1 MAVGQQSGKD
11 VFFFI
16 PHTHWEGA
24 VFKTREAYLDMGL
37 PNISRALALL
47 KQHPDYR
54 FTLDQVC
61 YIKPFLE
68 RYPHEAAAFRRFVDE
83 GRLAIVGGMDVMPDV
98 NMPGGESIVRQLL
111 CGKRYFREALGVD
124 VTIGWPLDTF
134 GHHPQMPQLCKLAGI
149 QSHWFFRGA
158 PDWGTPA
165 EFIWEGIDGSRITA
179 FWLPHGYAVT
189 FGSPKTLP
197 EFSAFFRERY
207 DLLAPFAR
215 APGRVGLAGADVCE
229 PESHVPD
236 LAEAFNQQADAPFEI
251 RIATPADYEAWV
263 GARADLPVLRLDLNP
278 IFQGIYSSRIELK
291 QRTREL
297 ERLLLTA
304 ETLQTINGWL
314 AHPANGAR
322 RTGNLWPAW
331 EPMLFNQ
338 THDLMS
344 GVMTDPVYEDTLHSY
359 DHSRRLAEAEAQAGL
374 NDLISRIDTQ
384 GEGVPLVVFNA
395 LSWARDDIVITPI
408 GFAEPNVVDVSLRDP
423 EGRLIP
429 AQLLN
434 VQRHDNGALLQAD
447 IAFVAR
453 DAPALGYAVYR
464 VIPLTEPASDAP
476 VTAQADAILENE
488 HYRVEIDP
496 ASGAITRL
504 VNKADG
510 WNALSGPANVVA
522 QEEDHGDL
530 WEPYQPLDGG
540 SRIAMQTPHPPPA
553 ADKAVFSNAPAD
565 TIGETFAGPVVS
577 EFHISR
583 PFGANGRFSTRI
595 RLYAGLR
602 RIDIHTQLLNNDS
615 FVRYRAL
622 FPTSIQ
628 NGSSA
633 QEIPFGAITRPAGIE
648 FPAQNWVDY
657 SDGNRGLA
665 LLNRGLPGNNVAGGT
680 LMLSLLRSSRIV
692 AYGFGGGYEPGMTS
706 DTGLELG
713 RQLDFDYALV
723 PHSGDWR
730 DATLYREGLAFN
742 HPLIA
747 VTAGAHPGLLPA
759 RRGFVEISHPNV
771 VMTAL
776 KPGEEG
782 GAVLRVYE
790 ATGEP
795 APAVRISVAAGL
807 SAAGEVNL
815 LEDPVAALPITDGA
829 LQLDLSPFEIKTI
842 KLEITR

>member
-1 MAVGQQSGKD
+1 MAIDQRHDKD
-11 VFFFI
+11 TFFFI

-47 KQHPDYR
+47 KQHPTYR

-61 YIKPFLE
+61 YVKPFLE
-68 RYPHEAAAFRRFVDE
+68 RYPHEAEAFRRFVDE
-83 GRLAIVGGMDVMPDV
+83 GRLVIVGGMDVMPDV
-98 NMPGGESIVRQLL
+98 NMPGGESIVRQVLY
-111 CGKRYFREALGVD
+111 GKRYFRQALGLD

-149 QSHWFFRGA
+149 HSHWFFRGV
-158 PDWGTPA
+158 PDWDTPA

-189 FGSPKTLP
+189 FGSPRTLP

-229 PESHVPD
+229 PESHVPE
-236 LAEAFNQQADAPFEI
+236 LAEAFNQQPDAPFEI

-263 GARADLPVLRLDLNP
+263 SARDDLPVLRLDLNP

-304 ETLQTINGWL
+304 EKLQTINGWL
-314 AHPANGAR
+314 ADPANGAR
-322 RTGNLWPAW
+322 RAYDLWPAW

-344 GVMTDPVYEDTLHSY
+344 GVMTDHVYEDTLHSY
-359 DHSRRLAEAEAQAGL
+359 DHSRRLAEAEMQAGL
-374 NDLISRIDTQ
+374 NDLISRIDTR

-395 LSWARDDIVITPI
+395 LSWARNDIVIAPI
-408 GFAEPNVVDVSLRDP
+408 GFADPRVMDVNVRDP

-429 AQLLN
+429 AQMLN

-447 IAFVAR
+447 IAFVAH
-453 DAPALGYAVYR
+453 DVPALGYAVYH
-464 VIPLTEPASDAP
+464 VIPLAEPATSTPLPAHSG
-476 VTAQADAILENE
+476 TALENE

-496 ASGAITRL
+496 ASGAIAQL

-510 WNALSGPANVVA
+510 WNVLSGPANVVA

-540 SRIAMQTPHPPPA
+540 SRIAMRTPHPPPE

-565 TIGETFAGPVVS
+565 AVGETFAGPVVS
-577 EFHISR
+577 EFRVSR

-595 RLYAGLR
+595 RVYAGLR

-628 NGSSA
+628 NG
-633 QEIPFGAITRPAGIE
+633 QITYEIPFGAITRPAGIE
-648 FPAQNWVDY
+648 FPAQHWVDY
-657 SDGNRGLA
+657 SDGTRGLA
-665 LLNRGLPGNNVAGGT
+665 LLNRGLPGNNVAGDVM
-680 LMLSLLRSSRIV
+680 MLSLLRSSRIV

-713 RQLDFDYALV
+713 RQLDFDYALL
-723 PHSGDWR
+723 PHHGDWR
-730 DATLYREGLAFN
+730 DAALYRDGLAFN

-747 VTAGAHPGLLPA
+747 VTASIHAGPLPA
-759 RRGFVEISHPNV
+759 RQGFLEINHPSV

-776 KPGEEG
+776 KPGEER

-790 ATGEP
+790 AAGQP
-795 APAVRISVAAGL
+795 APHTRISLSAGL
-807 SAAGEVNL
+807 RAAQEVNL
-815 LEDPVAALPITDGA
+815 LEDAGVALAVADGA
-829 LQLDLSPFEIKTI
+829 VEFDLSPFEIKTI
-842 KLEITR
+842 KLDISR